1 MEKQS
6 KVVKSPAMER
16 SIMFFKSER
25 WKWIRCAILFLILVS
40 AAIVIMSFLYET
52 GLAEE
57 DTTNI
62 WVLCDPNSF
71 VCVREAP
78 RKTAYAVGGITC
90 GTQMETDGKTKG
102 NYIHV
107 VNVHA
112 EDDTG
117 WISNQHIVYDEPEPV
132 YRNATVVSIGRLAAR
147 KGVGG
152 KVKKWLQPMDE
163 LKVYWWSSQWCLT
176 NYGYVQSAYLE
187 LDGE

>member
-1 MEKQS
+1 MKR
-6 KVVKSPAMER
+6 K
-16 SIMFFKSER
+16 IL
-25 WKWIRCAILFLILVS
+25 IAILEIL
-40 AAIVIMSFLYET
+40 IVIAIALFIIMIFQEF
-52 GLAEE
+52 GFAE
-57 DTTNI
+57 DV

-90 GTQMETDGKTKG
+90 GTLMETDGKVQG
-102 NYIHV
+102 NYLHV
-107 VNVHA
+107 INVHA
-112 EDDTG
+112 EDDKG
-117 WISNQHIVYDEPEPV
+117 WISKQYIVYDEPQPV
-132 YRNATVVSIGRLAAR
+132 YRGATVVSIGRLAAR